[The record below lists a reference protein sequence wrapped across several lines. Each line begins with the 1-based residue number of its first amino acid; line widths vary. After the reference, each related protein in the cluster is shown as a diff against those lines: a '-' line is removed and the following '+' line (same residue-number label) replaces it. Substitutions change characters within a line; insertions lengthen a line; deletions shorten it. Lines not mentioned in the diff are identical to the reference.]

1 MKSKLLIMLL
11 SLFCLSTKAD
21 GAKAHLLIW
30 AKDKSMAVYPLADK
44 PKMTFTETSLVI
56 TYKGAETAYPLD
68 DMVRFTYE
76 DETAMGLLGCDTALL
91 KQLET
96 TEETITSL
104 YGDVAA
110 QFTKSIST
118 LQERIGDLK
127 RGVVEDLAA
136 GKLDKPARL
145 AEVNTISSEIDQLLT
160 DAPAAQKAYEEQQ
173 AELQR
178 KAANQAAFDAL
189 TAKLD
194 TLQQRLD
201 AAETTIATDDKDV
214 AGQFTD
220 ALAAINEKISAQRA
234 NLKRQYDAVEL
245 TADSQLDMKAVKA
258 IEDSIEKLLSDAAA
272 AQKTYEEQQADLQK
286 KAANQAAFEALT
298 AELDALQQ
306 KLDAAETT
314 VATDDKDVA
323 ARFKGAITAR
333 NVEIDALR
341 IYLKQKYDA
350 VELAEASQLVADR
363 LKEIEDSIEKL
374 LTDAAAAQKA
384 FEEEQAELQKK
395 AANQAAFET
404 LTAELDALQQRL
416 DAAETTIATNDKDVA
431 AQFTD
436 AITTINEQISAQRA
450 NLKRQYDA
458 VELTADSQLDM
469 KAVKAIEDSIEK
481 LLSDAAAAQKTYE
494 EQQADLQKKAANQAA
509 FEALTAELDAL
520 QQKLDAAETTVATDD
535 KDVAARFKGAITAR
549 NVEIDALRIYLKQ
562 KYDAVELAEAS
573 QLVADRL
580 KEIEDSIEK
589 LLTDAAAAQ
598 KAFEEEQAELQKKAA
613 NQAAFDALT
622 SKLDTLQQ
630 SLNSAK
636 SIIVAMRL
644 ENYSEFVPRISN
656 IQFMIDD
663 LRTELKKLYEAIE
676 LNADSKLDQN
686 RVKAIEA
693 AIKQLLE
700 DARKEATE
708 IKGVADLQ
716 TEASP
721 FKFDGSVLFFPALKA
736 NSTVS
741 VYTLNGTLVFKKTV
755 HQNGEYAFPL
765 SNLNA
770 GIYMV
775 NVNGLTYKIVKK

>member
-234 NLKRQYDAVEL
+234 NLKQQYDAIEL

-258 IEDSIEKLLSDAAA
+258 IEDSIEKLL
-272 AQKTYEEQQADLQK
+272 
-286 KAANQAAFEALT
+286 
-298 AELDALQQ
+298 
-306 KLDAAETT
+306 
-314 VATDDKDVA
+314 
-323 ARFKGAITAR
+323 
-333 NVEIDALR
+333 
-341 IYLKQKYDA
+341 
-350 VELAEASQLVADR
+350 
-363 LKEIEDSIEKL
+363 
-374 LTDAAAAQKA
+374 TDAAAAQKA
-384 FEEEQAELQKK
+384 YEEEQAELQKK

>member
-234 NLKRQYDAVEL
+234 NLKQQYDAIEL

-384 FEEEQAELQKK
+384 YEEEQAELQKK